1 MKEKD
6 KKTVAILGCLDT
18 KFNEIM
24 YAKSIVENNGG
35 KALII
40 DVSVR
45 ELLELKSDVTPKKL
59 LSYIDLTWKEILT
72 MSKVDRINAMSEA
85 LKVAIK
91 ELYRDELFDGIYA
104 MGGAQNSL
112 MASSAMIQL
121 PYGVPKLLLSTMASG
136 KRIFA
141 PYIDTKDIV
150 VMHSVADISGL
161 NTITKSVIGNAVGAI
176 MGMVKYGV
184 NSIGKSDK
192 KIIGTTMLGITSKGV
207 EKTKQLVEEFGYET
221 ITFHANGVGGKAM
234 EELIYS
240 GMINATMDLTLHEM
254 VNELLGGYC
263 TGANNRLVAAGK
275 MGIPQI
281 IAPGAIDMIDFATD
295 ESGNS
300 YPIDWKDRQK
310 IFHNKNIIHMKVTKD
325 EIIQLGTI
333 VAKRINKSKGKVTV
347 ILPNKGFCEAGSVGN
362 EFFNKEIDTAFITTL
377 KEALNENI
385 KVIDYN
391 GCINDEEFAMVT
403 YKELLNI
410 MKD

>member
-6 KKTVAILGCLDT
+6 KKTIALLGCLDT
-18 KFNEIM
+18 KFNEMM
-24 YAKSIVENNGG
+24 YAKSIVENNGE

-40 DVSVR
+40 DMSVK
-45 ELLELKSDVTPKKL
+45 ELLELKGNITPKTL
-59 LSYIDLTWKEILT
+59 LSYIDLTWERITT
-72 MSKVDRINAMSEA
+72 MSKVDRINTMSEA

-91 ELYRDELFDGIYA
+91 ALYSDNRFDGIYA

-136 KRIFA
+136 KRTFA

-161 NTITKSVIGNAVGAI
+161 NSITKSVIGNAVAAV

-184 NSIGKSDK
+184 SSIGKSNK

-207 EKTKQLVEEFGYET
+207 EKTKQLVEESGYET

-240 GMINATMDLTLHEM
+240 GMIDATMDLTLHEM

-263 TGANNRLVAAGK
+263 TGADDRLVAAGK

-300 YPIDWKDRQK
+300 YPVDWNDRQK

-325 EIIQLGTI
+325 EIIQLGKI
-333 VAKRINKSKGKVTV
+333 VAERINNSNGKVTV
-347 ILPNKGFCEAGSVGN
+347 LLPKKGFCEAGSVGG
-362 EFFNKEIDTAFITTL
+362 EFFNQEIDMAFITTL
-377 KEALNENI
+377 KEALTENI
-385 KVIDYN
+385 KVVDYN
-391 GCINDEEFAMVT
+391 GCINEEEFATVA